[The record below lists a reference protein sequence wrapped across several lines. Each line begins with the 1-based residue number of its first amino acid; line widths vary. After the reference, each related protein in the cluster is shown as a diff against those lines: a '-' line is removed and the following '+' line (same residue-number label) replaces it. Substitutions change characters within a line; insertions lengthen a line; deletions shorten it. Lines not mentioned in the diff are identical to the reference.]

1 MSRTTCASVLRGS
14 SLTTILL
21 THAEQYWLPI
31 VFFSLDVSKS
41 ELCSVSSRTGTIM
54 HWFEQVRE
62 EKWCAVV
69 QIFTV
74 GVGVAYG
81 QSAMLLSAGS
91 KGKRFMLPHATALL
105 QQPRV
110 PPTGARQAIEVQ
122 IRWRE
127 AFNQYQ
133 NHLKI
138 LSENTGHTVEKLDY
152 DMQRC
157 VCFLWYSRCCIVPC
171 LSS

>member
-1 MSRTTCASVLRGS
+1 MGHAASQKLQSTMLAR
-14 SLTTILL
+14 
-21 THAEQYWLPI
+21 P
-31 VFFSLDVSKS
+31 F
-41 ELCSVSSRTGTIM
+41 GTITYVLS
-54 HWFEQVRE
+54 QCVAIYVRVE
-62 EKWCAVV
+62 TNTQCMV

-133 NHLKI
+133 N
-138 LSENTGHTVEKLDY
+138 LSLIH
-152 DMQRC
+152 
-157 VCFLWYSRCCIVPC
+157 I
-171 LSS
+171 

>member
-1 MSRTTCASVLRGS
+1 M
-14 SLTTILL
+14 
-21 THAEQYWLPI
+21 
-31 VFFSLDVSKS
+31 
-41 ELCSVSSRTGTIM
+41 
-54 HWFEQVRE
+54 
-62 EKWCAVV
+62 

-81 QSAMLLSAGS
+81 QSAMLLSAGT

-133 NHLKI
+133 NHLEI
-138 LSENTGHTVEKLDY
+138 LSQNTGHTVEKLDY

-157 VCFLWYSRCCIVPC
+157 ASHPSRVLVVLCVAVDEDA
-171 LSS
+171 